1 MEARALTV
9 AAIASGSGGGIGVVR
24 ISGPDAEQVGR
35 RILTP
40 WPEAAQSHHL
50 YLGSVL
56 EAPSGAD
63 QPDSSLKN
71 SSRRSI
77 DQAMFCLMRAPRSYT
92 GEDVLEIHGHG
103 GAINLRRILDACLQA
118 GAQPAGPGDF
128 TRRAFLAGKLDL
140 TRAEAVAALIGA
152 QSVQAARQAQRQ
164 LSGEL
169 GQLVAELRRRVTSL
183 LGEFEGMLD
192 FPDLDA
198 DTEVLERAL
207 PQLQELGGRIDALA
221 RSFSSGKALTSG
233 VEIGILGRTN
243 VGKSSLVNALCQA
256 ERVLVDAQ
264 PGTTRDYVE
273 IRGEWQGV
281 PVTLIDTAGER
292 PDATELEVQGL
303 RLGRE
308 RWRRA
313 DLLLLV
319 VDGTRGIGAEEERL
333 LASRPPELP
342 CVVVWNKVDRVGCL
356 PPPAGLDAVSCSAL
370 CGWGLD
376 ALRQEIL
383 RRVGPQL
390 DGGEQLLVT
399 SARQASLLAAAS
411 TALGQA
417 ANAVIAEGGASA
429 EIAAGELRVAAS
441 RLGELSG
448 EAVSEEV
455 LDAIFAQ
462 FCVGK

>member
-24 ISGPDAEQVGR
+24 VSGPDAEQVGR
-35 RILTP
+35 RILRP
-40 WPEAAQSHHL
+40 WPEEAQSHHL
-50 YLGSVL
+50 YLGHVL
-56 EAPSGAD
+56 EAGPEHQTQSGTA
-63 QPDSSLKN
+63 QAPQA
-71 SSRRSI
+71 I

-103 GAINLRRILDACLQA
+103 GAVNLRRILDACLEA

-164 LSGEL
+164 LAGEL
-169 GQLVAELRRRVTSL
+169 GQLVAELRRRLVTL

-207 PQLQELGGRIDALA
+207 PQLRELGGRVDSLA
-221 RSFSSGKALTSG
+221 SSFSAGKALTGG
-233 VEIGILGRTN
+233 VELGILGRTN

-256 ERVLVDAQ
+256 ERVLVDST

-319 VDGTRGIGAEEERL
+319 VDGTVGIGPEEERL

-342 CVVVWNKVDRVGCL
+342 CLVVWNKVDRVGCL
-356 PPPAGLDAVSCSAL
+356 PPPDGLDAVSCSAL

-376 ALRQEIL
+376 GLRREIL

-390 DGGEQLLVT
+390 DGGEALLVT
-399 SARQASLLAAAS
+399 SARQAALLAAAGS
-411 TALGQA
+411 ALGQA
-417 ANAVIAEGGASA
+417 ASAVAALGAAGA
-429 EIAAGELRVAAS
+429 EIAAGELRVAAG

-448 EAVSEEV
+448 EAVSEGV